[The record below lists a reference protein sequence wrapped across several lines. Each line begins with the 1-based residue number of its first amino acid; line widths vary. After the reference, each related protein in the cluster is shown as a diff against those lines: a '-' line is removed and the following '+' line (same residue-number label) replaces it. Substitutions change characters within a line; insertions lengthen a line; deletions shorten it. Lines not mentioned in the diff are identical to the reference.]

1 MNKQA
6 PNISKPRSWSW
17 LLLFTTSGTLLCCAI
32 PITLVTLG
40 LGASV
45 ATLASAAPWIITL
58 SQYKGWIFLTSAI
71 LIGISFWAIY
81 RPGRICPTDPVLAAA
96 CNRADNW
103 NRRFILLSSGMW
115 LIGFIAAF
123 GLPLL
128 LRL

>member
-17 LLLFTTSGTLLCCAI
+17 LLLFTTTGTLLCCAI
-32 PITLVTLG
+32 PIVLVTLG

-45 ATLASAAPWIITL
+45 ATLASAAPWLITL
-58 SQYKGWIFLTSAI
+58 SQYKGWMFLTSAI
-71 LIGISFWAIY
+71 LIGLSFWAIH
-81 RPGRICPTDPVLAAA
+81 RPGRICPTDPVLGAA
-96 CNRADNW
+96 CNRADIW
-103 NRRFILLSSGMW
+103 NRRFILLSGGMW